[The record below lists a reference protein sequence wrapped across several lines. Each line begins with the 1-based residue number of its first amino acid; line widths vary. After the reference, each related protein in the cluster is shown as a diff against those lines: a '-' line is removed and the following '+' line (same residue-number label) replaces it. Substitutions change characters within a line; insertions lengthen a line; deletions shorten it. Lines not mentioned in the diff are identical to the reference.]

1 MDLCD
6 VALGFRHQEFRW
18 NSCIVRVRARGALKS
33 FLTNAE
39 RTEEHEIYVRFHIP
53 LDFHTLKRTLEA
65 AWNSPEPIKIKS
77 GREELG
83 TGILDSPNAVR
94 EAAGRGHLSAY
105 YDRDYDQLRAEYLA
119 RVRDAENDPQ
129 EEDEEAEQEE
139 DEEAEQEE
147 EDEESEPDVDEVLQV
162 HRFEP
167 IITDHTVGVYV
178 VTGVYPRENGFV
190 YQRENGFVIQ
200 DENLDMNPPDYHEDY
215 EGFRNWVASIP
226 QTRGINRLVRR
237 LGEDP
242 QRGINIS
249 HFIMRW
255 TLSRDGPSVTLIER
269 P

>member
-1 MDLCD
+1 MDLYD

-53 LDFHTLKRTLEA
+53 LDLHTLKRTLEA

-77 GREELG
+77 GREERG
-83 TGILDSPNAVR
+83 AGILDSPNAVR

-129 EEDEEAEQEE
+129 VGEVAEQEEDEEAEQEE
-139 DEEAEQEE
+139 DEESEQEE
-147 EDEESEPDVDEVLQV
+147 DEALQV
-162 HRFEP
+162 HRIEP

-178 VTGVYPRENGFV
+178 VTGFYP
-190 YQRENGFVIQ
+190 ENGFVIQ
-200 DENLDMNPPDYHEDY
+200 DENLDMNPPVWHEDY

-226 QTRGINRLVRR
+226 QTRSINRLVHR

-255 TLSRDGPSVTLIER
+255 TLSRDGPYVTLIER